1 MCIGNRGTRL
11 VDLEGEAAGFQSGEW
26 MGLIDKQKRLP
37 THEKAVE
44 GKQRL
49 RRIGQGGAP
58 REVGMATSGP

>member
-26 MGLIDKQKRLP
+26 MGLIDKRLP

-49 RRIGQGGAP
+49 RRIGQGGVP